1 MEYCRSL
8 KFEQEPNY
16 KTCVGFFENCMNRN
30 SFDATVFDYTWK
42 QNRLAKDK
50 EALKNSLMN
59 IIHKKP
65 KKQAD
70 ETKKPEVS
78 RFKKVLISKI
88 LVATS
93 GKERMSNINN

>member
-1 MEYCRSL
+1 MERH
-8 KFEQEPNY
+8 
-16 KTCVGFFENCMNRN
+16 
-30 SFDATVFDYTWK
+30 SFDPTVFDYTWK

-65 KKQAD
+65 KKQQD

-78 RFKKVLISKI
+78 AFSPLFLISN
-88 LVATS
+88 TC
-93 GKERMSNINN
+93 SNKRKRKNEHINN

>member
-16 KTCVGFFENCMNRN
+16 RTCLSFFEGCMERN
-30 SFDATVFDYTWK
+30 SFDANVFDYTWK

-65 KKQAD
+65 KKQT
-70 ETKKPEVS
+70 EEVKKAEVS
-78 RFKKVLISKI
+78 YF
-88 LVATS
+88 
-93 GKERMSNINN
+93 

>member
-1 MEYCRSL
+1 MERH
-8 KFEQEPNY
+8 
-16 KTCVGFFENCMNRN
+16 T
-30 SFDATVFDYTWK
+30 FDPTVFDYTWK

-65 KKQAD
+65 KKQQD

-78 RFKKVLISKI
+78 QFNSKSSNFKI
-88 LVATS
+88 TC
-93 GKERMSNINN
+93 SNKRKRKNEQYK

>member
-1 MEYCRSL
+1 MERL
-8 KFEQEPNY
+8 
-16 KTCVGFFENCMNRN
+16 
-30 SFDATVFDYTWK
+30 SFDPTVFDYTWK

-65 KKQAD
+65 KKQQD
-70 ETKKPEVS
+70 ETKKPEVRDIPS
-78 RFKKVLISKI
+78 YNPNFKI

-93 GKERMSNINN
+93 GKERMSI

>member
-1 MEYCRSL
+1 MERH
-8 KFEQEPNY
+8 
-16 KTCVGFFENCMNRN
+16 
-30 SFDATVFDYTWK
+30 SFDPTVFDYTWK

-65 KKQAD
+65 KKQQD

-78 RFKKVLISKI
+78 AFLSHSPNFKI

-93 GKERMSNINN
+93 GKERMSI